1 MCERTIDRLH
11 SKARYLRE
19 RITSTY
25 NVSSYHAVDHA
36 VLHQSILNASNE
48 LDAEMAAMIAA
59 GEMSRDIASKIKLR
73 CMCLGLQKSS
83 YRDCCELI
91 QITDLDELDNATISV
106 VVIPDRYLLAEI
118 RRRSRTRWTITIS
131 AGLFEVVNAA
141 VLALVDPEWPVVP
154 IGDRVN
160 HFAARV
166 EAAFDGVH
174 FPRHAAFS
182 PADAAKVE
190 KLGSFVKMFII
201 GHELGHIIAK
211 FHPESCATSHDTEF
225 FADLQGWH
233 SLYSKIWLLA
243 QPFRQLYESGRITNN
258 WDRWNWI
265 KSQAPG
271 EDPVLAQ
278 QLIFESLTQNERAD
292 NTMLHSLVFLAP
304 HIFFRAIDYHE
315 WIMTRRGYTPATHP
329 PSLARR
335 ARILSIFPRDLA
347 ERVRSDL
354 ESKLDARIPPPK

>member
-1 MCERTIDRLH
+1 MTDFEPDRHQLRLNRLCERTIDRLH

-154 IGDRVN
+154 IG
-160 HFAARV
+160 
-166 EAAFDGVH
+166 
-174 FPRHAAFS
+174 
-182 PADAAKVE
+182 
-190 KLGSFVKMFII
+190 
-201 GHELGHIIAK
+201 
-211 FHPESCATSHDTEF
+211 
-225 FADLQGWH
+225 
-233 SLYSKIWLLA
+233 
-243 QPFRQLYESGRITNN
+243 
-258 WDRWNWI
+258 
-265 KSQAPG
+265 
-271 EDPVLAQ
+271 
-278 QLIFESLTQNERAD
+278 
-292 NTMLHSLVFLAP
+292 
-304 HIFFRAIDYHE
+304 
-315 WIMTRRGYTPATHP
+315 
-329 PSLARR
+329 
-335 ARILSIFPRDLA
+335 
-347 ERVRSDL
+347 
-354 ESKLDARIPPPK
+354 